1 MIRTIRQVAVSFF
14 LEGIEGPPMII
25 IYNLS
30 GLLLAGAGIVA
41 GLFVAMLSGWFS
53 LGLLTLA
60 VIWFAGGLWWRNQEI
75 SRGVKRPFP
84 ALFFI
89 PLPILAVPAAFVAAL
104 LFVVIEWGAHA
115 QPADPRA
122 ELFQEDERMLDLGAA
137 TGDVQLSQKI
147 LAALQA
153 IPVEGKNAGTWHV
166 TTRKNGHAVLV
177 LVKASALKSYQ
188 DAMRMALVQQ
198 IADILEA
205 DDQSKQKRIFIGI
218 KGRLT
223 FGAVQT
229 PPGNLQIGSAVPRTK
244 LYDFYDDPAGPARVA
259 LAGSQSGEK
268 QDSLLNIP
276 EQQTDSRDVLADAAV
291 GAEEFRHKGAN
302 RVEGERPEKEQGPRD
317 PEAVEPPED
326 KPTPG
331 AKAHK
336 PDADELP
343 DDNSAPRAK
352 PGKPDAVKSPDDKA
366 SPRARKREDAQTG
379 KTGPAST
386 REARMAER
394 KKRSDERETRMAE
407 QKKRSDETLAA
418 SKLRLAETF
427 RQLNDLATYRKR
439 LQQIVDKYPETEA
452 GKKAAEL
459 LE

>member
-1 MIRTIRQVAVSFF
+1 
-14 LEGIEGPPMII
+14 MII

-41 GLFVAMLSGWFS
+41 GLFVAMLSGWIS

-75 SRGVKRPFP
+75 SRGVKQPFP

-89 PLPILAVPAAFVAAL
+89 PLPILAVPVAFVAAL
-104 LFVVIEWGAHA
+104 LFLAIEWGAHTR
-115 QPADPRA
+115 PRDPRA

-147 LAALQA
+147 LAGLQA

-166 TTRKNGHAVLV
+166 TTRKNGDAVLV
-177 LVKASALKSYQ
+177 LVKASALKSYK
-188 DAMRMALVQQ
+188 DDMRIALVRQ

-205 DDQSKQKRIFIGI
+205 DDQLKQKRIFIGI

-229 PPGNLQIGSAVPRTK
+229 PPGNLQIIGSAVPETK
-244 LYDFYDDPAGPARVA
+244 LYDFYDDPGVPESVA
-259 LAGSQSGEK
+259 LAGSPPGEK
-268 QDSLLNIP
+268 QDLQVNIP
-276 EQQTDSRDVLADAAV
+276 GQRTDSRDVLGDTGD
-291 GAEEFRHKGAN
+291 GAEEFQHRVAN
-302 RVEGERPEKEQGPRD
+302 RVEGERPDSEHGPHE

-326 KPTPG
+326 KASPG
-331 AKAHK
+331 AKEDK
-336 PDADELP
+336 PDADEPP
-343 DDNSAPRAK
+343 DDKSAPRAK

-366 SPRARKREDAQTG
+366 APGAKKKEDAQTG
-379 KTGPAST
+379 KAGPSSKRET
-386 REARMAER
+386 RMSER
-394 KKRSDERETRMAE
+394 KKRSDERATRMAE
-407 QKKRSDETLAA
+407 QKKRTDETLAA
-418 SKLRLAETF
+418 SQLRMAETF
-427 RQLNDLATYRKR
+427 RKIGDLATYRKR